1 MMNRIIKMRVKIL
14 KKIGIKETNKE
25 FSG

>member
-1 MMNRIIKMRVKIL
+1 MNRIIKMRVKIL